1 MNNNISMEKR
11 LPVAG
16 IFSYNV
22 YGVAYQ
28 LQEKKGVVSR
38 SCHYR

>member
-1 MNNNISMEKR
+1 MMNNNISMEKR

-28 LQEKKGVVSR
+28 LQDNGLKGEQDV
-38 SCHYR
+38 

>member
-16 IFSYNV
+16 VFSYNAN
-22 YGVAYQ
+22 GAAYQ
-28 LQEKKGVVSR
+28 LQDNGSKGEQDV
-38 SCHYR
+38 